1 MYSIYRFK
9 NMIAKDMSF
18 TAKKYNVK
26 GYFGAQSFTS
36 GYEEKI
42 FGICNVDEADIIMN
56 KGSIRKQSLKNYSP
70 VYIRSLFAKEYLKIS
85 GF

>member
-1 MYSIYRFK
+1 
-9 NMIAKDMSF
+9 MSA

-42 FGICNVDEADIIMN
+42 FGICNVNEVDIIMN
-56 KGSIRKQSLKNYSP
+56 KGSIKEQKYSP
-70 VYIRSLFAKEYLKIS
+70 AYIRSLFAKEYLKNS
-85 GF
+85 GL